1 MSTAVAIS
9 RTRDQSSHSFC
20 CLKMNLQIKEMVRRM
35 GGMGW
40 GGGGG
45 FEEVRLDVGSYSLIE
60 VVEIIEDD
68 DGNVEPHKSEEE
80 DAEEEEKPAAVT
92 LKARERTSM
101 HTSAWHTQT
110 IARC

>member
-40 GGGGG
+40 GGG
-45 FEEVRLDVGSYSLIE
+45 
-60 VVEIIEDD
+60 
-68 DGNVEPHKSEEE
+68 
-80 DAEEEEKPAAVT
+80 
-92 LKARERTSM
+92 
-101 HTSAWHTQT
+101 
-110 IARC
+110 